1 MAGGGKAKKKRKR
14 KRKKKKATVRHQGR
28 TVPWRTVPCCCRYC
42 GPSSVQLIGPSLTR
56 KEGIELQAG
65 GRMAGWAGRRAR
77 RVGAHVGC
85 RPSGP
90 WSDRK
95 ARGTGRLCL
104 LDQGQGLQGQSG
116 RSGAALSQPDS
127 QSSSSLRPRARSQG
141 GPFLALLPSSLSPS
155 PGRKGGAAASCCV
168 LWLRA
173 ARCCA
178 RLRTVCSPSERAGVC
193 VRGAGVQLA
202 PPAPGWLA
210 GSSFFFLL
218 LYPSPRC
225 LPVAALSFSL
235 LSIVNPSPSV
245 HPTDSSLNRQ
255 TLFPPL
261 LFFPPRFFMF

>member
-1 MAGGGKAKKKRKR
+1 MEHMWVAGQVGRGATGKRVGLVDCASSIRDK
-14 KRKKKKATVRHQGR
+14 G
-28 TVPWRTVPCCCRYC
+28 CRVNQDAQEPPFPSQTANPRPVSAP
-42 GPSSVQLIGPSLTR
+42 GPGARGAPSSPSFPPPSPLR
-56 KEGIELQAG
+56 L
-65 GRMAGWAGRRAR
+65 AGRVVLLRRA
-77 RVGAHVGC
+77 A
-85 RPSGP
+85 
-90 WSDRK
+90 
-95 ARGTGRLCL
+95 
-104 LDQGQGLQGQSG
+104 
-116 RSGAALSQPDS
+116 
-127 QSSSSLRPRARSQG
+127 
-141 GPFLALLPSSLSPS
+141 
-155 PGRKGGAAASCCV
+155 CCV
-168 LWLRA
+168 LRA

-178 RLRTVCSPSERAGVC
+178 RLRTVCSPSERAGVL
-193 VRGAGVQLA
+193 LA